1 MTQERSTEERLAA
14 LRQRRQER
22 PDQTSPLD
30 PPTPGPQAR
39 QSQSRRSPA
48 ATARYVTVGASATAV
63 VGLMGAFTGIAASA
77 DTTPTQNDPVGP
89 SADWS
94 ATGGGS
100 GSIAVDADSAVVVV
114 VVDSNGLPVELQSID
129 SAQQLAVLLS
139 SGQPIIEPRWQAPL
153 NETGVDFSTSTG
165 APLAPTA
172 ASPAPQPVQTA
183 TSSSAGT
190 SVEMQSSESQTRVS
204 APTAAPQLT
213 PEPTVAPAPVPEA
226 TVAPAPAPA
235 PETTVPVAQPA
246 PVQLKLPTPAPSQ
259 GNSGGS

>member
-1 MTQERSTEERLAA
+1 MTQEPSAEERLAA

-39 QSQSRRSPA
+39 QSRSKRSPA
-48 ATARYVTVGASATAV
+48 ATARYVTVGASTTAV
-63 VGLMGAFTGIAASA
+63 VGLMGAFTGIAATA
-77 DTTPTQNDPVGP
+77 DTTPTQNDVANPG
-89 SADWS
+89 ADWS
-94 ATGGGS
+94 ETAARS
-100 GSIAVDADSAVVVV
+100 GSIAVEADSAVVVV

-129 SAQQLAVLLS
+129 SAQHLAALLS
-139 SGQPIIEPRWQAPL
+139 SGQPIIEPKWQAPH
-153 NETGVDFSTSTG
+153 NETGVEVPTSTG
-165 APLAPTA
+165 VALPSTA
-172 ASPAPQPVQTA
+172 AAPAPQPIQTA

-190 SVEMQSSESQTRVS
+190 IVETQSSELPTQVP

-213 PEPTVAPAPVPEA
+213 PEPTVAPAPQTTAV
-226 TVAPAPAPA
+226 PAPVPA
-235 PETTVPVAQPA
+235 TTVPVAQPA

>member
-1 MTQERSTEERLAA
+1 MTQEPSTEERLAA

-129 SAQQLAVLLS
+129 SAQHLAALLS
-139 SGQPIIEPRWQAPL
+139 SGQPIIEPRWQAPH
-153 NETGVDFSTSTG
+153 NETGVEAPTSTG
-165 APLAPTA
+165 ALLAPTA

-190 SVEMQSSESQTRVS
+190 SVEMQSSESQTQVS

-213 PEPTVAPAPVPEA
+213 PEA
-226 TVAPAPAPA
+226 TVAPGPAPA

>member
-1 MTQERSTEERLAA
+1 MTQEPSTEERLAA

-77 DTTPTQNDPVGP
+77 DTTPTQNDLVDP

-139 SGQPIIEPRWQAPL
+139 SGQPIIEPRWQALL
-153 NETGVDFSTSTG
+153 NETGVEVPTSTG
-165 APLAPTA
+165 GALPSTA
-172 ASPAPQPVQTA
+172 AAPAPQPVQTS

-226 TVAPAPAPA
+226 TVAPAPAP
-235 PETTVPVAQPA
+235 ETTVPVAQPA